1 MGAMP
6 NDACFTTFR
15 PSKTLTEPE
24 DDGDIHPPVL
34 ILADDP
40 GVPRLLLSAGHRQ
53 SSSVISHH

>member
-1 MGAMP
+1 MMRASQHS
-6 NDACFTTFR
+6 DHLSHCV
-15 PSKTLTEPE
+15 KTLTEPE